1 MTIIQL
7 TGHITEDGKLE
18 VELPSGLPPGEVEV
32 TLRVETQAKTETID
46 EDDDTPLTD
55 EEIAELLIPKPVPA
69 HLIKTGGWEHMG
81 IEDSVEWVNEL
92 RRKEEERRRALWSM
106 P

>member
-18 VELPSGLPPGEVEV
+18 VELPSGLPAGEVEV
-32 TLRVETQAKTETID
+32 IVRVEKKAKAVN

-55 EEIAELLIPKPVPA
+55 EEIEELLIPKPVPA
-69 HLIKTGGWEHMG
+69 HLIVGGGWEHMG

-92 RRKEEERRRALWSM
+92 RPKEVERRRALW
-106 P
+106 